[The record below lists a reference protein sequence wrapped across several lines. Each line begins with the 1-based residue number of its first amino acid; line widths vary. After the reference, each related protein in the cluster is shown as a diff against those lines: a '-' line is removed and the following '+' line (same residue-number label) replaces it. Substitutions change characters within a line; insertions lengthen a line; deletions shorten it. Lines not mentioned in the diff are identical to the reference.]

1 MVKSKLRVQ
10 IGSKLTQ
17 FYAIFKRISRRRL
30 GWKSPFEVYYR
41 KKSNMV
47 ANASHKNDKTIS
59 KMPTS
64 NEPTSTK
71 NVKYRSQRVKSF
83 EQKQRTISNA

>member
-1 MVKSKLRVQ
+1 
-10 IGSKLTQ
+10 
-17 FYAIFKRISRRRL
+17 
-30 GWKSPFEVYYR
+30 
-41 KKSNMV
+41 MV

-59 KMPTS
+59 TMPTS

-83 EQKQRTISNA
+83 EQKQWSISNAQTKEWLTSIREGTKQWTRCVKKFLIEGKIFKKDKH

>member
-1 MVKSKLRVQ
+1 
-10 IGSKLTQ
+10 
-17 FYAIFKRISRRRL
+17 
-30 GWKSPFEVYYR
+30 
-41 KKSNMV
+41 MV

-71 NVKYRSQRVKSF
+71 NVKYRSQRVKGL